1 MKRIKILLLI
11 TTLFL
16 LTGCSNTLKCT
27 IETSNYN
34 SSIKIN
40 FKDDKP
46 TKYKYKDEMKFSADS
61 ADTEIYYHSKYEEYN
76 TLISE
81 KHAYL
86 RNKPDNVTLKIT
98 YDFSKDKSEGED
110 KLLINRD
117 DTIKTATQKIE
128 SSGYKC
134 K

>member
-11 TTLFL
+11 ATIFL
-16 LTGCSNTLKCT
+16 LTGCANTLKCN

-34 SSIKIN
+34 SSIKIK
-40 FKDDKP
+40 FKNDKP
-46 TKYKYKDEMKFSADS
+46 AQYKFKDEMKFSRDS
-61 ADTEIYYHSKYEEYN
+61 TDTEIYYHSKYNEYS

-81 KHAYL
+81 KHAHL
-86 RNKPDNVTLKIT
+86 RNKIDSVSLKIT
-98 YDFSKDKSEGED
+98 YDFTKDKSEVEN
-110 KLLINRD
+110 KLLINRN

>member
-11 TTLFL
+11 ATLLL
-16 LTGCSNTLKCT
+16 LTGCSNTLKCN
-27 IETSNYN
+27 IETNNYS
-34 SSIKIN
+34 SSIKII

-46 TKYKYKDEMKFSADS
+46 TKYKYEDEMKFSADS
-61 ADTEIYYHSKYEEYN
+61 ADTEIYYHSKYNEYS

-81 KHAYL
+81 KHAHL
-86 RNKPDNVTLKIT
+86 RNKPDNVSLRIN
-98 YDFSKDKSEGED
+98 YDFTEDKSEGEK
-110 KLLINRD
+110 KLLINRN
-117 DTIKTATQKIE
+117 DTIKTAAQKIE

>member
-11 TTLFL
+11 TTIFL
-16 LTGCSNTLKCT
+16 VTGCSNTLKCNIETNNYSST
-27 IETSNYN
+27 IEL
-34 SSIKIN
+34 K

-61 ADTEIYYHSKYEEYN
+61 ADTEIYYHSKYNEYS

-81 KHAYL
+81 KHAHL
-86 RNKPDNVTLKIT
+86 RNNIDNVTLKIT
-98 YDFSKDKSEGED
+98 YDFTEDKSEGE
-110 KLLINRD
+110 KTLIINRN

>member
-11 TTLFL
+11 ANIFL
-16 LTGCSNTLKCT
+16 LTGCANTLKCN

-34 SSIKIN
+34 SSIKIK
-40 FKDDKP
+40 FKNDKP
-46 TKYKYKDEMKFSADS
+46 AQYKFKDEMKFSRDS
-61 ADTEIYYHSKYEEYN
+61 ADTEIYYHSKYNEYS

-81 KHAYL
+81 KHAHL
-86 RNKPDNVTLKIT
+86 RNKIDRVSLKIT
-98 YDFSKDKSEGED
+98 YDFTKDKSEVEN
-110 KLLINRD
+110 KLLINRN